1 MAVPILAFLATMG
14 ARYGASKAIKMA
26 ITKFG
31 KKAFQKATEKM
42 SHVGKNISKKIKSKT
57 YKDTKAYKE
66 TSKIREKLGL
76 NKVTKSKPVKKVTEL
91 QRVKAQIKRD
101 KLNPRLK
108 VKEPKGKDIIG
119 KVSQN
124 FGKAKPYGLTKSQ
137 KDGIAYLNAT
147 RGPGHTLKD
156 LKKVM
161 AQTKKRL
168 AMKNKPKKP

>member
-1 MAVPILAFLATMG
+1 MVTQFGKTKGFSKFIAKHGQKAFDKIQNKLG
-14 ARYGASKAIKMA
+14 PN
-26 ITKFG
+26 TKFSVKTT
-31 KKAFQKATEKM
+31 KKTVA
-42 SHVGKNISKKIKSKT
+42 
-57 YKDTKAYKE
+57 
-66 TSKIREKLGL
+66 
-76 NKVTKSKPVKKVTEL
+76 KSKPVKKVTEL
-91 QRVKAQIKRD
+91 QRVKAQLKRD

-124 FGKAKPYGLTKSQ
+124 YGKIRPYGLTKAQ

-156 LKKVM
+156 LKRIT

-168 AMKNKPKKP
+168 AMKKKPKKP

>member
-1 MAVPILAFLATMG
+1 MLTILRFIFAFG
-14 ARYGASKAIKMA
+14 IKKAIK
-26 ITKFG
+26 KFG
-31 KKAFQKATEKM
+31 KSAVSKAT
-42 SHVGKNISKKIKSKT
+42 KKTVS
-57 YKDTKAYKE
+57 
-66 TSKIREKLGL
+66 
-76 NKVTKSKPVKKVTEL
+76 KSKPVKKVTEL